1 MSDAKTAIYNAK
13 INLFC
18 ENLGL
23 FLDDL
28 SVLYPNDLTLKM
40 SVTMFNTVSG
50 FYKENIV
57 KEFMEIIKP
66 FSEKILKRD
75 ESFFLNEAHEHLPDD
90 QWLMNEV
97 EKIRSIWVDPN
108 TSQDTKETIW
118 RYMTTFVKI
127 GKSLKLC

>member
-1 MSDAKTAIYNAK
+1 MSDTKIAIYNAK

-108 TSQDTKETIW
+108 TSQETKETIW

>member
-1 MSDAKTAIYNAK
+1 MSDTKTAIYNAK

-108 TSQDTKETIW
+108 TSQETKETIW